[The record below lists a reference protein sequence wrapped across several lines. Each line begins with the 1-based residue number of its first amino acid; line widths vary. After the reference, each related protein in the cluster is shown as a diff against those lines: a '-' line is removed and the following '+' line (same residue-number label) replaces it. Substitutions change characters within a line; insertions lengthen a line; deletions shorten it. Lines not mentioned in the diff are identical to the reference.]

1 MSDRDLGT
9 DIVTQVAIVTSDI
22 EAKARAW
29 AELLGVPAPEIRET
43 ASAAET
49 QIRYR
54 GQPTP
59 ARAKLA
65 FFRLGQVSL
74 ELIEPIDRPSNWG
87 DQLDQ
92 HGDSLHQLI
101 EPIDRPSTWGDQ
113 LDQHCDSL
121 HHIAFR
127 IKGMAEKLALLDD
140 LGIPLVQKGEYKGG
154 RYAYVDGI
162 EKLGATLELLEN
174 D

>member
-74 ELIEPIDRPSNWG
+74 ELIEPIDRPSTWG

-92 HGDSLHQLI
+92 HG
-101 EPIDRPSTWGDQ
+101 
-113 LDQHCDSL
+113 DSL

-140 LGIPLVQKGEYKGG
+140 LGIPLVQKGEYKGC

>member
-29 AELLGVPAPEIRET
+29 ADLLGVPAPEIRET

-59 ARAKLA
+59 ARARLA

-74 ELIEPIDRPSNWG
+74 ELIEPIDRPSTWG

-92 HGDSLHQLI
+92 HG
-101 EPIDRPSTWGDQ
+101 
-113 LDQHCDSL
+113 DSL

>member
-1 MSDRDLGT
+1 MSEPLLGT
-9 DIVTQVAIVTSDI
+9 DIITQVAIITSDI

-29 AELLGVPAPEIRET
+29 AELLGVPVPEIRNTGPYEESQ
-43 ASAAET
+43 A
-49 QIRYR
+49 QYK
-54 GQPTP
+54 GQPTL

-65 FFRLGQVSL
+65 FFKLGPQVSL
-74 ELIEPIDRPSNWG
+74 E
-87 DQLDQ
+87 
-92 HGDSLHQLI
+92 LI

-113 LDQHCDSL
+113 LDQHGDSL

-127 IKGMAEKLALLDD
+127 IQGMGEKLALLDGQ
-140 LGIPLVQKGEYKGG
+140 GIPLVQKGEYKGG

-174 D
+174 DA

>member
-74 ELIEPIDRPSNWG
+74 ELIEPIDRPSTWG

-92 HGDSLHQLI
+92 HGDSLH
-101 EPIDRPSTWGDQ
+101 
-113 LDQHCDSL
+113 
-121 HHIAFR
+121 HIAFR
-127 IKGMAEKLALLDD
+127 IEGMAEKLALLDD

>member
-1 MSDRDLGT
+1 MSTPLLGT
-9 DIVTQVAIVTSDI
+9 DIVTQVAIVTRDI

-29 AELLGVPAPEIRET
+29 AELLGVPVPEIRITGPYE
-43 ASAAET
+43 ET
-49 QIRYR
+49 QAQYK
-54 GQPTP
+54 GQPTA

-74 ELIEPIDRPSNWG
+74 ELIEPIG
-87 DQLDQ
+87 
-92 HGDSLHQLI
+92 
-101 EPIDRPSTWGDQ
+101 EPSTWNDQ
-113 LDQHCDSL
+113 LQEHGDSL

-127 IKGMAEKLALLDD
+127 IQGMQEKLALLAS

-162 EKLGATLELLEN
+162 AQLGATLELLEH
-174 D
+174 DA

>member
-74 ELIEPIDRPSNWG
+74 ELIEPIDRPSTWG

-92 HGDSLHQLI
+92 HG
-101 EPIDRPSTWGDQ
+101 
-113 LDQHCDSL
+113 DSL

>member
-1 MSDRDLGT
+1 MSESLLGT

-29 AELLGVPAPEIRET
+29 AELLGVLVPEIRET
-43 ASAAET
+43 APESET

-74 ELIEPIDRPSNWG
+74 ELIEPIDRPSTWG

-92 HGDSLHQLI
+92 HGDSLH
-101 EPIDRPSTWGDQ
+101 
-113 LDQHCDSL
+113 
-121 HHIAFR
+121 HIAFR
-127 IKGMAEKLALLDD
+127 IQGMAEKLALLDS
-140 LGIPLVQKGEYKGG
+140 LGIPLVQRGEYKGG
-154 RYAYVDGI
+154 RYAYVDGV

>member
-1 MSDRDLGT
+1 MSEPLLGT
-9 DIVTQVAIVTSDI
+9 DIVTQVAIVTRDI

-29 AELLGVPAPEIRET
+29 AELLGVPVPEIRITGPYE
-43 ASAAET
+43 ET
-49 QIRYR
+49 QAQYK
-54 GQPTP
+54 GQPTT

-74 ELIEPIDRPSNWG
+74 ELIEPIG
-87 DQLDQ
+87 
-92 HGDSLHQLI
+92 
-101 EPIDRPSTWGDQ
+101 EPSTWNDQ
-113 LDQHCDSL
+113 LQEHGDSL

-127 IKGMAEKLALLDD
+127 IQGMKEKLALLAN

-154 RYAYVDGI
+154 RYAYVDGV
-162 EKLGATLELLEN
+162 EKLGATIELLEN